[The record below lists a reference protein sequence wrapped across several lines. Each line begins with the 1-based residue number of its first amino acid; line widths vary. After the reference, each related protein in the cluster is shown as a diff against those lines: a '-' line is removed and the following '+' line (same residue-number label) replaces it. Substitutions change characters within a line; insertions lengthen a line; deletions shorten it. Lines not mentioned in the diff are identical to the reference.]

1 LSYLLENQPENRSAL
16 AHLLN
21 LLNTEEL
28 KNWDLAFQLLQG
40 GGMTD
45 DDFLLNWA
53 KIMFKIRKSPQG
65 FYFCLK
71 YNFLTMVQN
80 RKNADLRQ
88 LEITDLPENLFQLSS
103 LRKIN
108 LNQNKLK
115 NLPDLFAQ
123 LPKLKSL
130 SLDDNLLE
138 ELPDSLFELSQLNYL
153 DISYNP
159 IEKISPSIQKL
170 KNLKSLWLIDTLI
183 SPEHFAEV
191 QGWLPD
197 TYVYDELPF

>member
-1 LSYLLENQPENRSAL
+1 LSYLLENQPESRAAL
-16 AHLLN
+16 ANLLN
-21 LLNTEEL
+21 LLKTNEL
-28 KNWDLAFQLLQG
+28 KNWDLAFQLLLG

-45 DDFLLNWA
+45 DDFLWNWA
-53 KIMFKIRKSPQG
+53 KIMGKINKSPQG

-71 YNFLTMVQN
+71 FNFLTMLQN
-80 RKNADLRQ
+80 RKNADLDN
-88 LEITDLPENLFQLSS
+88 LAIDELPENLFKLTN

-115 NLPDLFAQ
+115 TLPDLFAQ

-130 SLDDNLLE
+130 SLDSNLLE
-138 ELPDSLFELSQLNYL
+138 DLPDSLFELPELNYL
-153 DISYNP
+153 DMSHNP
-159 IEKISPSIQKL
+159 IEKMSPNIQKL

-183 SPEHFAEV
+183 PEEHFAEI
-191 QGWLPD
+191 QSWLPG